1 MKKLFFLSLLQI
13 IIGHFV
19 QAQTVH
25 INGPAGSVRFGDRLL
40 VLPNGNYVVS
50 DYQYTDGVTTGLG
63 AVHLYNGGTHTI
75 ISTFK
80 GKYFNDR
87 IGIDGLKLI
96 PNSNNFLVISS
107 FCNSATAFG
116 VGAVTFINGNTGLN
130 AEVSTA
136 NSLMGSVNG
145 DAVGSEGMQVLA
157 NGDYVVRS
165 KICDN
170 GAIVNAGA
178 FTLCNGTTGTSGI
191 VSTANSV
198 MGGSDYD
205 FVGTGIGSGSIGNPI
220 TELPNGNIVLFSNL
234 WHNGVVADAGAV
246 TFINRSAPFTGV
258 ITSANSLV
266 GTKPQDFVGK
276 NGCTVLS
283 NNNFVVS
290 SIEWD
295 NAAISDAGA
304 ATWVNGTT
312 GLTGAVSASNSL
324 VGNNDGD
331 RVGEKSDN
339 GPSLNAIYALPNGNY
354 VVGSFRYNSGW
365 GAATYCNGTT
375 GTSGLIIGSNSI
387 LGTAPLQSVSYGGIK
402 ILPNGNYVLISY
414 DYLLRGAV
422 TWCNGATGKP
432 IDGMGT
438 ISVLNSLMGN
448 AMGDQVGSTV
458 VVLPN
463 SNYVVASPFF
473 KNGAI
478 PNAGAVTLCA
488 GNGTAI
494 GNVGSANSFVGGTP
508 NDNIGKDGVAV
519 LANGNFVFGSSLW
532 DNGATTNAGAVTF
545 CKKDFTG
552 TYTGIL
558 SSANSLVGTAMSEQ
572 LGSNIIAGTSTNTIV
587 YSPIIP
593 LPNGNYVVQN
603 DRFTNGAADAAGAV
617 IWCDGSN
624 GRTGNI
630 TNSNALVGTTTADYI
645 GSNGIV
651 VLPNSNYV
659 VSSPGWDDGAKF
671 NAGAVTFCR
680 GDGTTTGAVD
690 ISNSVIGN
698 FSGTGVGS
706 NGNGAFFNNELNA
719 GAPPSFYEGY
729 TNYHIQKLGNGNYII
744 GGDAFQSQLNY
755 NGFAYGSATTGLT
768 GYFNPC
774 NSLTAPNQGASSA
787 FYQYDS
793 LYNFMIVSRPN
804 QNKISYF
811 KPLGMALATTNAVA
825 TRSYT
830 GRGPSSFISSN
841 CQLIATVNS
850 TGASPITG
858 SITAKVWL
866 QPVQPAQF
874 VKRHYEITP
883 AANAIAA
890 TGTVTLYFTQQEFDD
905 FNAVNAIDLPAAPN
919 DNAGIANLLIEKRGG
934 TSSDNSG
941 LPNSYPGTVAVINP
955 NDINILWKPSENRW
969 EVTFDVTGFSG
980 FWVKTVA
987 GALPVTWLNLQG
999 KLLTTKQAQLSWK
1012 VAENNVAYYEVEK
1025 LNAANTFQKTGS
1037 ISSIGNGENNYS
1049 FTDNTILTGIGLY
1062 RIKQTG
1068 VTGNVN
1074 YSAVIKLN
1082 AGAGMQIT
1090 AYPNPVTDV
1099 LTVTLNTATIKNAT
1113 AQLTDAAGKTV
1124 LTQTVNSQ
1132 AFTIN
1137 TTTLSKG
1144 IYVLQITNNAAV
1156 FIQKIVKQ

>member
-1 MKKLFFLSLLQI
+1 MKKLFILSLLQI

-25 INGPAGSVRFGDRLL
+25 IDGPAGSVRFGHRLL
-40 VLPNGNYVVS
+40 VLPNGNYAVA
-50 DYQYTDGVTTGLG
+50 DNQYTDGATASIG
-63 AVHLYNGGTHTI
+63 AVHLYNGATHTI

-96 PNSNNFLVISS
+96 PNSNNFLVLSS
-107 FCNSATAFG
+107 FCNGAAAFG

-136 NSLMGSVNG
+136 NSLMGSING
-145 DAVGSEGMQVLA
+145 DAIGSEGVQVLA

-191 VSTANSV
+191 VSTTNSV
-198 MGGSDYD
+198 MGGNDYD

-220 TELPNGNIVLFSNL
+220 IELPNGNIVLFSNL
-234 WHNGVVADAGAV
+234 WHNGAVADAGAV

-266 GTKPQDFVGK
+266 GIKPQDFVGK

-402 ILPNGNYVLISY
+402 LLPNGNYVLISY

-488 GNGTAI
+488 GNGTAV

-508 NDNIGKDGVAV
+508 NDFIGKDGVAV

-558 SSANSLVGTAMSEQ
+558 TGANSLVGTAMSEQ
-572 LGSNIIAGTSTNTIV
+572 LGSNVGASTSTNTNV

-617 IWCDGSN
+617 IWCDGTN

-659 VSSPGWDDGAKF
+659 VSSPSWDDAAKT
-671 NAGAVTFCR
+671 NAGAITFCR
-680 GDGTTTGAVD
+680 GDGTTTGAMD

-698 FSGTGVGS
+698 FSNTAVGS
-706 NGNGAFFNNELNA
+706 NGNGAFLSNELNA
-719 GAPPSFYEGY
+719 SAPPSFFAGY

-774 NSLTAPNQGASSA
+774 NSLTAPNQGASST

-811 KPLGMALATTNAVA
+811 KPLGMVLATTNAVA

-830 GRGPSSFISSN
+830 GRGPSSFISSS

-850 TGASPITG
+850 TGLSPITG

-866 QPVQPAQF
+866 QPTQPAQF

-883 AANAIAA
+883 ATNATTA

-905 FNAVNAIDLPAAPN
+905 YNAVNAIDLPTAAN
-919 DNAGIANLLIEKRGG
+919 DNVGIANLQIEKRGG
-934 TSSDNSG
+934 ISSDNSG
-941 LPNSYPGTVAVINP
+941 LPNTYSGAISTINP
-955 NDINILWKPSENRW
+955 ADNNVVWNAIENRW
-969 EVTFDVTGFSG
+969 EITFPVTGFSG
-980 FWVKTVA
+980 FFVKTATGV
-987 GALPVTWLNLQG
+987 LSVNWLSVQG
-999 KLLTTKQAQLSWK
+999 KLSATKQAQLYWK
-1012 VAENNVAYYEVEK
+1012 VAENNVATYDIEK
-1025 LNAANTFQKTGS
+1025 QSATNVFEKIATVTSK
-1037 ISSIGNGENNYS
+1037 GNGENEYS
-1049 FTDNTILTGIGLY
+1049 FIDNEILAGTGLY
-1062 RIKQTG
+1062 RIKQIG
-1068 VTGNVN
+1068 LDGKIS
-1074 YSAVIKLN
+1074 YSSIVKLTVAN
-1082 AGAGMQIT
+1082 DKQIQV
-1090 AYPNPVTDV
+1090 YPNPVADL
-1099 LTVTLNTATIKNAT
+1099 LTVTLNQTNIKNAT
-1113 AQLTDAAGKTV
+1113 AILQGIDGKTV
-1124 LTQTVNSQ
+1124 ATQNINSQ
-1132 AFTIN
+1132 VFTIN
-1137 TTTLSKG
+1137 TSHLKAG
-1144 IYVLQITNNAAV
+1144 MYVL
-1156 FIQKIVKQ
+1156 KIVNDTEVFTQRVVKK